1 MNQVNLLSVM
11 NNKEIYGKSPSHE
24 TVTAL
29 VNDHRQ
35 IVPGA
40 CFIAIKGQNF
50 DGHSV
55 LGKAVQSGAKI
66 LIVEELPM
74 PLISE
79 DVVWVQVPSTYRAQ
93 AILANHFFEEPST
106 KLDLVAVTGTNGKTT
121 TTTMISELLTN
132 LGHRTGLIGTLHYKV
147 DQTYYPAINTTPD
160 ALKLQS
166 LFKEMVDHDCDDAII
181 EASSHALA
189 LGRIWYTDVN
199 CAIFTNISREHLDF
213 HKTMDH
219 YAYAKSL
226 LFAHLGEHFEKG
238 QAKLAVINAD
248 DAYADLMMQAS
259 GAEIATYS
267 LKDPSAT
274 AYAHSIESLEDGI
287 RFVLDFKGQSHS
299 IQLPML
305 GSYNVANYMAAFLC
319 LALYYHFSV
328 EDILQATEDFTG
340 VRGRMQMIDEGQ
352 DFQVIVDFAHTP
364 DALENVLTDL
374 NQHKRGRL
382 ITMMGHSGGN
392 RDSGMRPDLGDILF
406 KYSDWVVLTADNPR
420 HENVTKICQEMRQ
433 NHDEIPYTIIE
444 DRQEAIAY
452 ILDQVEA
459 NDTVLFAGK
468 GGEPY
473 QVIGDE
479 YVPFDEI
486 EIVRQLLHNRGNE

>member
-1 MNQVNLLSVM
+1 MNQINLLSVI
-11 NNKEIYGKSPSHE
+11 NNKQVYGKAATSQ

-29 VNDHRQ
+29 VNDHRK
-35 IVPGA
+35 IENGA

-55 LGKAVQSGAKI
+55 LKEAIEAGAKI
-66 LIVEELPM
+66 LVVEDLPAELP
-74 PLISE
+74 S
-79 DVVWVQVPSTYRAQ
+79 DQVVWVKVPSTYRAQ
-93 AILANHFFEEPST
+93 AILANHYYQEPSV

-121 TTTMISELLTN
+121 TTTMISELLTI

-160 ALKLQS
+160 ALKLQG
-166 LFKEMVDHDCDDAII
+166 LFKEMVDRGCDDAII

-189 LGRIWYTDVN
+189 LGRIWYTDVD

-226 LFAHLGEHFEKG
+226 LFAHLGERFVKG
-238 QAKLAVINAD
+238 QAKLAIINAD
-248 DAYADLMMQAS
+248 DAYADTMMQAS
-259 GAEIATYS
+259 GAEVATYS
-267 LKDPSAT
+267 LKDSKAT
-274 AYAHSIESLEDGI
+274 VYAHSIESLDAGI
-287 RFVLDFKGQSHS
+287 RFVLQFQGKDYQ

-305 GSYNVANYMAAFLC
+305 GSYNVANYAAAFLC

-328 EDILQATEDFTG
+328 EDILQATTKFKG

-352 DFQVIVDFAHTP
+352 DYQVIVDFAHTP
-364 DALENVLTDL
+364 DALENVLIDL
-374 NQHKRGRL
+374 EKHKRGRL
-382 ITMMGHSGGN
+382 ITLMGHSGGN

-433 NHDEIPYTIIE
+433 NHEEKPYTIIE
-444 DRQEAIAY
+444 DRQEAIAF
-452 ILDQVEA
+452 ILDHAQS
-459 NDTVLFAGK
+459 NDTILFAGK

-473 QVIGDE
+473 QVIGDD

-486 EIVRQLLHNRGNE
+486 EIVREILLNRGKA